1 MTVRM
6 GDAAVYLGAD
16 QSGLDRD
23 LDRAGQSTQG
33 WLGRISDGIGI
44 AIGGAV
50 VSAVGKLAQGIAAVG
65 GQVLQMSGDI
75 DVATGQLQTRLGL
88 TNEQALIFGD
98 TIRQVYG
105 DNFGESIDDV
115 GQQVAIVGQ
124 QLAALDQLTEEN
136 LGKTTE
142 YAIALRDAFDADVG
156 GSVNAAGVL
165 VDKFGLTWD
174 EAFSLITSGMQRGL
188 NSSGDFLESITEYGV
203 QFAEGGATAAEF
215 FSVMESGLQAGML
228 GTDKAA
234 DLFKEFRV
242 RIQDGSDAT
251 AEGLRSIGLSAD
263 EMNERMAD
271 GSLTAADAFQLIQE
285 KLALVED
292 ENVRFQAGVA
302 LMGTQYEDLG
312 GAAVA
317 GIDMALRSM
326 DDLSGAT
333 DSLNRQ
339 YENLPSM
346 FEGWKRRAI
355 LAMQPIA
362 DKLLEF
368 GSRITPYVEKAFGF
382 LQDKVVP
389 ILSGIADKFG
399 DTIGRVFGA
408 IDKLVQ
414 RLSGWGIDKL
424 FVVFEDGSSI
434 LGAFFENLGMAEAPA
449 QRLAEITIQFVNG
462 VQDLWTWITNL
473 LQPLADALIQFV
485 SWQDILTAIGIVL
498 AATILPL
505 LVSFVAGILA
515 AAAPVVLV
523 IGGIALAVAALR
535 QAWETDFAGI
545 RDFANGVWFAIKT
558 AFSAFKDLF
567 AGDFDGFLTKLR
579 WAWAVAWHAIT
590 EFLGNIW
597 VMVQP
602 KLAALWESVSAWFQ
616 SVDWAALALMVI
628 TFIADTL
635 GELWSFVLPKLAEW
649 HQAVGDW
656 FRSIDWKKLAYD
668 LITNILTGL
677 DEFWTRAKPIVEG
690 WWKSTEAWFDSIN
703 WGELAQKIIDGL
715 VSVLRNSTEFLG
727 ALLDMARGAWD
738 AVVDFFKPGSP
749 SKIAQQLAR
758 QIKAGFTSE
767 FDNDGD
773 VATSAGNMAQSLY
786 NAMVGQLTA
795 PAYAQPAA
803 MPTYTN
809 YNQLTIYTSAPYEPI
824 VEDYRMM
831 QNWRQQ
837 P

>member
-23 LDRAGQSTQG
+23 LDRAQQSTQG

-142 YAIALRDAFDADVG
+142 YAIALRDAFEADVG
-156 GSVNAAGVL
+156 KSINAAGVL
-165 VDKFGLTWD
+165 VDQFGLSWD
-174 EAFSLITSGMQRGL
+174 DAFSLITSGMQRGL

-203 QFAEGGATAAEF
+203 QFSEGGATAAEF
-215 FSVMESGLQAGML
+215 FSLMESGLQAGML

-339 YENLPSM
+339 YDNLSSM
-346 FEGWKRRAI
+346 TEGWKRRFI
-355 LAMQPIA
+355 LFLEPVGA
-362 DKLLEF
+362 KLLDI
-368 GSRITPYVEKAFGF
+368 GNRITPYVERAFVF
-382 LQDKVVP
+382 LEERVVP
-389 ILSGIADKFG
+389 IIGRIADG
-399 DTIGRVFGA
+399 IG
-408 IDKLVQ
+408 
-414 RLSGWGIDKL
+414 
-424 FVVFEDGSSI
+424 
-434 LGAFFENLGMAEAPA
+434 
-449 QRLAEITIQFVNG
+449 QFVDVLLRTGNPLEAIAEFLDG
-462 VQDLWTWITNL
+462 FIPEEQMMALWNFSAGLGQVWDWLVKL
-473 LQPLADALIQFV
+473 LQPMIDAVAQFV
-485 SWQDILTAIGIVL
+485 SMQDVLTAIGIVL
-498 AATILPL
+498 AVTILPIL
-505 LVSFVAGILA
+505 ASFVAGILA
-515 AAAPVVLV
+515 AAAPIVLV

-535 QAWETDFAGI
+535 HAWETDFAGI
-545 RDFANGVWFAIKT
+545 RDFAAGVWAAVQG
-558 AFSAFKDLF
+558 AFEAFKSLF
-567 AGDFDGFLTKLR
+567 AGDWDGFLEKIR
-579 WAWAVAWHAIT
+579 GAWSTAWNAIT
-590 EFLGNIW
+590 TFMGNLWANI
-597 VMVQP
+597 QP
-602 KLAALWESVSAWFQ
+602 KLAALWESVSAWFS
-616 SVDWAALALMVI
+616 SVDWVGLALMVI

>member
-1 MTVRM
+1 
-6 GDAAVYLGAD
+6 
-16 QSGLDRD
+16 
-23 LDRAGQSTQG
+23 
-33 WLGRISDGIGI
+33 
-44 AIGGAV
+44 
-50 VSAVGKLAQGIAAVG
+50 
-65 GQVLQMSGDI
+65 
-75 DVATGQLQTRLGL
+75 
-88 TNEQALIFGD
+88 
-98 TIRQVYG
+98 
-105 DNFGESIDDV
+105 
-115 GQQVAIVGQ
+115 
-124 QLAALDQLTEEN
+124 
-136 LGKTTE
+136 
-142 YAIALRDAFDADVG
+142 
-156 GSVNAAGVL
+156 
-165 VDKFGLTWD
+165 
-174 EAFSLITSGMQRGL
+174 
-188 NSSGDFLESITEYGV
+188 
-203 QFAEGGATAAEF
+203 
-215 FSVMESGLQAGML
+215 
-228 GTDKAA
+228 
-234 DLFKEFRV
+234 
-242 RIQDGSDAT
+242 
-251 AEGLRSIGLSAD
+251 
-263 EMNERMAD
+263 
-271 GSLTAADAFQLIQE
+271 
-285 KLALVED
+285 
-292 ENVRFQAGVA
+292 VA

-326 DDLSGAT
+326 EELSGAT

-355 LAMQPIA
+355 LAMQPIP
-362 DKLLEF
+362 DTLLEL
-368 GSRITPYVEKAFGF
+368 GNRITPYVEKAFGF

-498 AATILPL
+498 AVTILPIL
-505 LVSFVAGILA
+505 ASFVAGILA
-515 AAAPVVLV
+515 AAAPIVLV

-545 RDFANGVWFAIKT
+545 RDFVAAIWFAIQT
-558 AFSAFKDLF
+558 TFSAFKDLF
-567 AGDFDGFLTKLR
+567 SGDFDGFLTKIKG
-579 WAWAVAWHAIT
+579 AWTVAWNAIT
-590 EFLGNIW
+590 GFLGNIW
-597 VMVQP
+597 EKVQP
-602 KLAALWESVSAWFQ
+602 HLAALWTSISTWFQ
-616 SVDWAALALMVI
+616 ETDWKGLAETVI
-628 TFIADTL
+628 KFIAEKL
-635 GELWSFVLPKLAEW
+635 GELWAFVMPKLIEW
-649 HQAVGDW
+649 HNAVTAW
-656 FRSIDWKKLAYD
+656 FESIDWKQLAFG
-668 LITNILTGL
+668 LITKILTGL
-677 DEFWTRAKPIVEG
+677 REFDQRSAVVLEE
-690 WWKSTEAWFDSIN
+690 WWKGIKAWFESID
-703 WGELAQKIIDGL
+703 WGSLAKMIIDGL
-715 VSVLRNSTEFLG
+715 VAVLRAGNAVRD

-738 AVVDFFKPGSP
+738 AVVDFFQPGSP

-758 QIKAGFTSE
+758 QIKGGFTSE
-767 FDNDGD
+767 FDDDGD
-773 VATSAGNMAQSLY
+773 VAASAGNLAQSLY

-803 MPTYTN
+803 MPAYNNN
-809 YNQLTIYTSAPYEPI
+809 YQLTIYTSAPYEPI